1 MAHWTTRQACL
12 MNSVVIRD
20 PISKKLEDI
29 SEHDGCPLASTYM
42 NIRVYTYAASHTST
56 NMYAHF

>member
-20 PISKKLEDI
+20 PISKELEDV
-29 SEHDGCPLASTYM
+29 SEHDSYGCPLASTYM
-42 NIRVYTYAASHTST
+42 NIRVYTYA
-56 NMYAHF
+56 YY